1 MERRQFLKISGAVSL
16 AATLGPVGLT
26 TALADPGTLSR
37 DTFVALQE
45 RWFLFFDP
53 SWSHYS
59 FAQLQAVEEI
69 PVDLNVD
76 QFSLLF
82 RSGYKRRL
90 PAGLYEVY
98 TQTGSYF
105 QLYIEPIESDG
116 PEAYY
121 IAYFALLQ

>member
-26 TALADPGTLSR
+26 PAFAEAGALSM
-37 DTFVALQE
+37 DTFVALQDQ
-45 RWFLFFDP
+45 WFLFFDS
-53 SWSHYS
+53 SWTHYS

-69 PVDLNVD
+69 PLDLNVD

-82 RSGYKRRL
+82 RSNYKQRL

-98 TQTGSYF
+98 SQTGSRF
-105 QLYIEPIESDG
+105 QLYVEPLESDA